1 LGKPGETL
9 APLRLGGNKFFL
21 WKMNSYNLNIAG
33 YNIRLEA
40 ASMETQ
46 LIPGKRFNSSICN
59 ENDSDVTITVFQ
71 GSYNF
76 PSDAERVFHAP
87 LVEEIDGD
95 RIKKSDNFWSIY
107 KHRTDLII
115 KTIFPY
121 TNCEKEGYLRF
132 NLNSRSWD
140 LFLPEGVNN
149 ADPLE
154 YPIDGLILYY
164 LTVMNGDI
172 MVHAS
177 GVSHAGKGY
186 LFSGVSG
193 KGKTTMAR
201 LWDSSGGKVIHDDRL
216 IIRRMGDKYM
226 MFNTPVYADDKPNGS
241 PLTRIFLIEHGY
253 ENMMIPV
260 SGAMAVSL
268 MLANCIQH
276 NWNPEIIARLMGSVS
291 IMCSEVQVAKLKFL
305 PDRSIIDYIMEYE

>member
-1 LGKPGETL
+1 MD
-9 APLRLGGNKFFL
+9 R
-21 WKMNSYNLNIAG
+21 YNLNIAG
-33 YNIRLEA
+33 YNIRVEA
-40 ASMETQ
+40 ASKGTE
-46 LIPGKRFNSSICN
+46 LIPGQRFEGSIC
-59 ENDSDVTITVFQ
+59 EERYADLTITVYE
-71 GSYNF
+71 GSGEF
-76 PSDAERVFHAP
+76 PHDAERVFHAP
-87 LVEEIDGD
+87 LIEDIDGY

-107 KHRTDLII
+107 KHRSDLFI

-132 NLNSRSWD
+132 TLNSRSWD
-140 LFLPEGVNN
+140 LFLPEGINN

-154 YPIDGLILYY
+154 YPLDGLILYY

-186 LFSGVSG
+186 LFSGISG
-193 KGKTTMAR
+193 KGKTTIAR
-201 LWDSSGGKVIHDDRL
+201 LWDNAGGKVIHDDRL
-216 IIRRMGDKYM
+216 IIRRTGDKYM
-226 MFNTPVYADDKPNGS
+226 MYNTPVYVNDKPDGA
-241 PLTRIFLIEHGY
+241 PLTRIFLIEHGT

-260 SGAMAVSL
+260 SGAKAVSL

-291 IMCSEVQVAKLKFL
+291 IMSSELQVAKLKFL